1 MSNYEMSIKDAIGPA
16 SPNQRMKRHQS
27 DNMPHATSPRDSQE
41 EQDDVLIQQALDPE
55 NPIDF
60 NRELEPGEKAD
71 DAIDFGDLA
80 DDDLAEDEEE
90 NDAHLDSTARSA
102 NANESYEDVKNFI
115 QDEGLPQL
123 IDESHSNGDGFDDL
137 FGEAPSS
144 PINAEDE
151 LTEDQL
157 PKTPDDVDMPFDFE
171 NSVSGHLLKLP
182 SLKTKET
189 SQSQP
194 QPQNL
199 FRPIAFNTDSS
210 VLSKE
215 QQLQQEL
222 FAMSGSGSGMMEIL
236 PATAENREQMIAQL
250 WPKFERDS
258 ILRLLDLVPMKKA
271 HYVGK
276 TPLKRPRPMQP
287 TKLNLEL
294 GPDQEKGFRLSS
306 TSNERTQDET
316 DRLGL
321 VRILQIGFDENDS
334 DEIVDLESDHEH
346 EPLGGVTWQDL
357 QVACE
362 DWDINSWAESQNISF
377 GGHEDDNNV
386 YQDMVYVLK
395 DDLGRSSTK
404 VRTV

>member
-1 MSNYEMSIKDAIGPA
+1 
-16 SPNQRMKRHQS
+16 
-27 DNMPHATSPRDSQE
+27 MPHATSLRDSQE
-41 EQDDVLIQQALDPE
+41 EQDDILIQQALDPE

-90 NDAHLDSTARSA
+90 NDAHLHGTARSV
-102 NANESYEDVKNFI
+102 NANESFEDVEDFM
-115 QDEGLPQL
+115 QDKGLPEL
-123 IDESHSNGDGFDDL
+123 IDESHPNGDGDEFDYL
-137 FGEAPSS
+137 FGETPSS
-144 PINAEDE
+144 PINAENE
-151 LTEDQL
+151 LKEGQL
-157 PKTPDDVDMPFDFE
+157 PKSLDDVAVPFDLETGGFE
-171 NSVSGHLLKLP
+171 HFSKLP
-182 SLKTKET
+182 SLQTLET

-194 QPQNL
+194 QNL
-199 FRPIAFNTDSS
+199 FRPLALNTDSS

-236 PATAENREQMIAQL
+236 PATAENRGQIIAQL

-276 TPLKRPRPMQP
+276 TSLKRPRPVQP

-294 GPDQEKGFRLSS
+294 GPDQEKSFGLPS
-306 TSNERTQDET
+306 TSNGRTLDET

-321 VRILQIGFDENDS
+321 VRILQIGSDENDS
-334 DEIVDLESDHEH
+334 DDSVDLESDLEH

-362 DWDINSWAESQNISF
+362 DWDTNSWVESQNLSF
-377 GGHEDDNNV
+377 GGHVDNNNV
-386 YQDMVYVLK
+386 YQDMDYVLK
-395 DDLGRSSTK
+395 DDIGRLSTK
-404 VRTV
+404 VGTV